1 MKRLLF
7 MMIALI
13 AMSVQAQEEV
23 PDTICLD
30 NFDFK
35 PEVTQH
41 SMEAYDYIDTC
52 TTRYAVVHDWLGRCG
67 IYNLETKKNIT
78 ELEYR
83 ELYYAHTM
91 KLEDGSEATIFGG
104 KKGIKQ
110 GIVSVGPSDDVMSV
124 MMDDEDMFYSLDGC
138 KTLDNIIAKKARK
151 FLMDGLT
158 SKENAGALC
167 GQALVMDSKTGQ
179 IKAWV
184 ALEKNIGGNGFDDA
198 RLRRYQCSAMPGK
211 IIIASMAMY
220 DAKLSWNDTV
230 DTKCGI
236 DTIGGLLVKDRN
248 WGKGGFG
255 KITYMDGFKKHSDIA
270 MAHVINVADGV
281 SFQRLWKQCEM
292 YPREIDAMNIAA
304 MYNVVA
310 QDGLIIEPSV
320 NSDSVEVVH
329 SASVDGTNSDVA
341 NVGMTRDILKAILR
355 DGGVDS
361 EWTTKKV
368 DISGD
373 YCVQKNCSPTL
384 YDDNAA
390 ELEKFYSKEDLS
402 TYNQVI
408 FTGYFPSDNPRYTI
422 CVTMETEG
430 SDCSGKNI
438 STIVNKLAEY
448 LNKH

>member
-7 MMIALI
+7 MMIALLS
-13 AMSVQAQEEV
+13 MSVMAQEEV

-30 NFDFK
+30 DFDFK

-83 ELYYAHTM
+83 ELYYARTM
-91 KLEDGSEATIFGG
+91 KLEDGSEATVFGG

-110 GIVSVGPSDDVMSV
+110 GIVSVGPSDDVISI
-124 MMDDEDMFYSLDGC
+124 MMDDSDMFYSLDAC
-138 KTLDNIIAKKARK
+138 KTIDATIAKKSRK

-158 SKENAGALC
+158 SKENAGARC

-184 ALEKNIGGNGFDDA
+184 ALERTIGGKGFEDA
-198 RLRRYQCSAMPGK
+198 RLRKHQCSAMPGK
-211 IIIASMAMY
+211 MIIASMAMN
-220 DAKLSWNDTV
+220 DAKLSWNDTI

-236 DTIGGLLVKDRN
+236 DSIGGLLVKDYN
-248 WGKGGFG
+248 WAEGGFG
-255 KITYMDGFKKHSDIA
+255 RITFMDAFKKHSDIA
-270 MAHVINVADGV
+270 MAHILNVAGGV
-281 SFQRLWKQCEM
+281 SAQRLWRQCEM
-292 YPREIDAMNIAA
+292 FPREIDAMNIAA

-320 NSDSVEVVH
+320 NSDSVEVIH
-329 SASVDGTNSDVA
+329 SASVEGTNSDVA
-341 NVGMTRDILKAILR
+341 NVGMTREILKAILQ
-355 DGGVDS
+355 DGGVGS

-373 YCVQKNCSPTL
+373 YCVHKNCCPTL

-390 ELEKFYSKEDLS
+390 DLEKFYSKEGLS

-408 FTGYFPSDNPRYTI
+408 FTGYFPSNEPRYTI
-422 CVTMETEG
+422 CVTMETED

-448 LNKH
+448 LNKQ

>member
-7 MMIALI
+7 MMIALLS
-13 AMSVQAQEEV
+13 MSVMAQEEV

-30 NFDFK
+30 DFDFK

-83 ELYYAHTM
+83 ELYYARTM
-91 KLEDGSEATIFGG
+91 KLEDGSEATVFGG

-110 GIVSVGPSDDVMSV
+110 GIVSVGPSDDVISI
-124 MMDDEDMFYSLDGC
+124 MMDDSDMFYSLDAC
-138 KTLDNIIAKKARK
+138 KTIDATIAKKARK

-158 SKENAGALC
+158 SKENAGARC

-184 ALEKNIGGNGFDDA
+184 ALERTIGGKGFEDA
-198 RLRRYQCSAMPGK
+198 RLRKHQCSAMPGK
-211 IIIASMAMY
+211 MIIASMAMN
-220 DAKLSWNDTV
+220 DAKLSWNDTI

-236 DTIGGLLVKDRN
+236 DSIGGLLVKDYN
-248 WGKGGFG
+248 WVQGGFG
-255 KITYMDGFKKHSDIA
+255 KITFMDAFKKHSDIA
-270 MAHVINVADGV
+270 MAHVLNVVGGI
-281 SFQRLWKQCEM
+281 SSQRLWKQCEM
-292 YPREIDAMNIAA
+292 FPREIDAMNIAA

-320 NSDSVEVVH
+320 NSDSVEIIH

-341 NVGMTRDILKAILR
+341 NVGMTREILKAIIQ
-355 DGGVDS
+355 DGGVGS

-373 YCVQKNCSPTL
+373 YCVHKNCCPTL
-384 YDDNAA
+384 YDDNASD
-390 ELEKFYSKEDLS
+390 LEKFYSKEGLS
-402 TYNQVI
+402 TYNQI
-408 FTGYFPSDNPRYTI
+408 FTGYLPSDEPRYTI
-422 CVTMETEG
+422 CVTMETED

-448 LNKH
+448 LNKQ